1 MFGLLAGAGEIGRG
15 EMDRERLDKKK
26 ASAAAADKGAPP
38 KRKKRTHEEKTLP
51 LKPVQQ
57 PKVRINRFRHRMEVL
72 LCMPFLGEALKAP
85 SQWQARAAVTTVSR
99 TFSFAFSRAE
109 WCSPISLRCEW
120 RCV

>member
-38 KRKKRTHEEKTLP
+38 KRKKRTHEEKALP

-57 PKVRINRFRHRMEVL
+57 PKVRINRCRDRIEVL
-72 LCMPFLGEALKAP
+72 PSMPFSRRSVQSTITVASP
-85 SQWQARAAVTTVSR
+85 SRSHHRITRLLLCLLTRRMVLTNLTMV
-99 TFSFAFSRAE
+99 
-109 WCSPISLRCEW
+109 
-120 RCV
+120 